1 VDTSE
6 PIATGQVAIKA
17 PAAEVYRLVS
27 DPTVMVGFAEE
38 VYRAR
43 WLGDAGET
51 TVGRRFRGY
60 NRNGARRWWTVC
72 RVTDAEPGR
81 CFAYE
86 VRTPFMVP
94 IARWQFDLQPSADGC
109 TVVESSWLRVPR
121 WFIPIAILITG
132 QPDRPGTN
140 KSNIA
145 ITLSRL
151 KQHAETL
158 TALSAPE
165 PDAEP
170 ELRSRAA

>member
-1 VDTSE
+1 MDTSE

-43 WLGDAGET
+43 WLDDGET

-72 RVTDAEPGR
+72 KVTDAEPGR
-81 CFAYE
+81 RFAYE

-94 IARWQFDLQPSADGC
+94 IARWQFDLRPAADGC
-109 TVVESSWLRVPR
+109 SCIVVESSWLRVPR
-121 WFIPIAILITG
+121 WFFPIAILITG

-145 ITLSRL
+145 ITLNRL
-151 KQHAETL
+151 KEHVE
-158 TALSAPE
+158 ALPVVVGA
-165 PDAEP
+165 
-170 ELRSRAA
+170 